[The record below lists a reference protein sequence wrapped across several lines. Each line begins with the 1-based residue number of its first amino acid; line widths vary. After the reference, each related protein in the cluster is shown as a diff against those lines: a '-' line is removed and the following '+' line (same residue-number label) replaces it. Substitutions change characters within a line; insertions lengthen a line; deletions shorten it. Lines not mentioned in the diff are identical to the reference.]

1 MLQHYKTTNVAMN
14 GHIKLKLLFF
24 LFHLH
29 EITHFPQKLQLC
41 LGVL

>member
-14 GHIKLKLLFF
+14 GHIKLKLFF